1 MFGMESLRILFFRL
15 MGCGLGLDRDLNAI
29 ISIGVAGSALETL
42 NAHGGDGRWTG
53 SDRATQAPVKC
64 EPSCCA
70 SDVRLGVGVRK
81 NAMQTK
87 TN

>member
-1 MFGMESLRILFFRL
+1 MESLRILFFRL
-15 MGCGLGLDRDLNAI
+15 TECGLGLDRDLNAI

-42 NAHGGDGRWTG
+42 NAHGGDGRWTFEPATVG
-53 SDRATQAPVKC
+53 SVKC